1 MVTFQLSETFF
12 SKIPPKEEE
21 QEEEKAQT
29 TSGLQRP
36 STAPGRVKQG
46 KFAKQLKKRIEY
58 GLTNSVAPLHNIPE
72 NVNTERMAELE
83 QEVEVLRE
91 RVNELEVK
99 IEHHEGNE
107 RIMKLENDKMKNQV
121 SILNVEAQSAYILAD
136 QNQQLKKELQS
147 LKVIFS
153 NKDDKM

>member
-1 MVTFQLSETFF
+1 
-12 SKIPPKEEE
+12 
-21 QEEEKAQT
+21 
-29 TSGLQRP
+29 
-36 STAPGRVKQG
+36 
-46 KFAKQLKKRIEY
+46 
-58 GLTNSVAPLHNIPE
+58 
-72 NVNTERMAELE
+72 MAELE

>member
-1 MVTFQLSETFF
+1 
-12 SKIPPKEEE
+12 
-21 QEEEKAQT
+21 
-29 TSGLQRP
+29 
-36 STAPGRVKQG
+36 
-46 KFAKQLKKRIEY
+46 
-58 GLTNSVAPLHNIPE
+58 
-72 NVNTERMAELE
+72 MAELE

-99 IEHHEGNE
+99 IEYFEGNE
-107 RIMKLENDKMKNQV
+107 RIMKLENDKLKNQV

>member
-1 MVTFQLSETFF
+1 
-12 SKIPPKEEE
+12 
-21 QEEEKAQT
+21 
-29 TSGLQRP
+29 
-36 STAPGRVKQG
+36 
-46 KFAKQLKKRIEY
+46 
-58 GLTNSVAPLHNIPE
+58 
-72 NVNTERMAELE
+72 MAELE

-99 IEHHEGNE
+99 IEQHEGNE
-107 RIMKLENDKMKNQV
+107 RIMKLENDKLKNQV